1 MTLKHIHTNE
11 WKKMSHAHC
20 LHLNIIFWI
29 TSMLHVSPPSD
40 VCQWYYKYDKP
51 LLAQDRRYMKPIYRM
66 FATCTLEWLQ
76 NKWMKKIASCT

>member
-11 WKKMSHAHC
+11 WKKLSHAHC

-29 TSMLHVSPPSD
+29 MLHLSPPSD
-40 VCQWYYKYDKP
+40 VFQWYYKYDKP
-51 LLAQDRRYMKPIYRM
+51 LLAQDRGYMKPIYRM

>member
-1 MTLKHIHTNE
+1 
-11 WKKMSHAHC
+11 
-20 LHLNIIFWI
+20 
-29 TSMLHVSPPSD
+29 MLHVSPPSD

-76 NKWMKKIASCT
+76 NKWMKKNCLMHIVCIQTSFS